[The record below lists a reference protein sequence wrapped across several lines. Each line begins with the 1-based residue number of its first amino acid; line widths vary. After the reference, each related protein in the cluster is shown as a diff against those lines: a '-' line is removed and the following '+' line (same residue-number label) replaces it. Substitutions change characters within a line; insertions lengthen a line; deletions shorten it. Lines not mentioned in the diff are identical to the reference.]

1 MARVL
6 LHGLDAVIGELERL
20 EELGTDE
27 EAERILNAM
36 ADAVEPVMKRNAR
49 KEIIGLRDSWTG
61 TTQES
66 VGRTK
71 MKRLRNNGGRVMYL
85 YPQGE
90 RVRGKKKKRKTRN
103 AEIGFYN
110 EYGVPSRKMAARRWV
125 SKTSEEAEGL
135 AEEAVVRE
143 IERLIKD

>member
-1 MARVL
+1 MARL
-6 LHGLDAVIGELERL
+6 QFNGLDAVIGELGRL
-20 EELGTDE
+20 EVIGTDE

-36 ADAVEPVMKRNAR
+36 ADAIEPVMKRNAR
-49 KEIIGLRDSWTG
+49 KEIIGIRDSWTG

-71 MKRLRNNGGRVMYL
+71 MKRLKNGGHAMYL

-90 RVRGKKKKRKTRN
+90 RVRGKKKKRQTRN

-125 SKTSEEAEGL
+125 SKSVEEAEGL